1 MFETHDE
8 MEFTDQAYRNR
19 MTLLLNRIDRGK
31 GTYSDAEL
39 IDLFFLDLISDSGEK
54 LLRSMNLE
62 VNERQFPG
70 MVRSIL
76 IIRPVFIGDVI
87 MTLPTIESLQRR
99 YPGVEIDYLTQA
111 PCHHLLAQLCPRLR
125 RVYEL
130 PYRSTYGE
138 MVRESGRL
146 QEAEEAFSQ
155 LIKELKSRRY
165 SVVIN
170 LHNALRTASLASLLK
185 RPHTLGLSL
194 KQHGTLRL
202 AGNAGMLKLARVQVY
217 RQRSKDP
224 VSTIDL
230 INNASGTPPAVYP
243 MKLEISYELLAE
255 TAARLTDAGVDLHLP
270 LVGIHP
276 GANWHSK
283 RWSPD
288 HFTVLARLIA
298 KKMDRQVVVFCGPGD
313 ELRVKTIVE
322 KAGSRVVGLPLMD
335 LVSFAGILSRCGLF
349 ISGDTGPMHLAAAL
363 NIPQIGIMGKSVN
376 FVYAREAVLLLSRFN
391 CPSHCPGPEECQLEK
406 DRCIDRITP
415 LDVLRAT
422 DLLLKRKAYSQ
433 QEQKSLQ
440 MRGIEISQPLWQEGK
455 RFSHRFIVGK
465 V

>member
-8 MEFTDQAYRNR
+8 MAFTDQAYSER
-19 MTLLLNRIDRGK
+19 MTLLLKKIGQET

-62 VNERQFPG
+62 VNERRFPG
-70 MVRSIL
+70 TVRSIL

-87 MTLPTIESLQRR
+87 MTLPTIKSLKWR

-111 PCHHLLAQLCPRLR
+111 PCHHLLTQLCPDLR

-130 PYRSTYGE
+130 PYRSVYGR

-146 QEAEEAFSQ
+146 KEAEDSFFQ
-155 LIKELKSRRY
+155 LIKELRSRRY

-170 LHNALRTASLASLLK
+170 LHNALRTAVLASLLK

-194 KQHGTLRL
+194 KQYGNLRL
-202 AGNAGMLKLARVQVY
+202 AGQEGMLKLAMVQLY
-217 RQRSKDP
+217 RQKSKEP
-224 VSTIDL
+224 VTTIDL
-230 INNASGTPPAVYP
+230 INNASETPPATYP
-243 MKLEISYELLAE
+243 MKLETSYKLLAGA
-255 TAARLTDAGVDLHLP
+255 AARLTDAGVNLHLP
-270 LVGIHP
+270 FVGIHP

-288 HFTVLARLIA
+288 YFSTLARLIA
-298 KKMDRQVVVFCGPGD
+298 EKMDCQVLVFCGPGD
-313 ELRVKTIVE
+313 EFRVQTIVE
-322 KAGSRVVGLPLMD
+322 KAGSRVTGLPHMD

-363 NIPQIGIMGKSVN
+363 DVPQIGIMGTSVN

-391 CPSHCPGPEECQLEK
+391 CPAHCPGPRDCQLEK
-406 DRCIDRITP
+406 DRCIDRIRP
-415 LDVLRAT
+415 SDVMRAA
-422 DLLLKRKAYSQ
+422 DFLLHRRAYSS
-433 QEQKSLQ
+433 QEQEYLRVRS
-440 MRGIEISQPLWQEGK
+440 IEISQPLWQKGK
-455 RFSHRFIVGK
+455 RFSHRFIAGES
-465 V
+465 